1 MGQCTWSLHRKRL
14 ASASGVRGGAAQGSI
29 GRGKELR
36 HRALGFLGEPRSG
49 ASGSWGGA
57 LGPGVEPREHGW
69 SRALE
74 PGDQGGASSC
84 GSDNSNSSTFKPGA
98 RHRRRL
104 GTRVRSAFITYR
116 RERALVLQGPGDGG
130 TRRVSVAQVGAGG
143 CALWGGSGSLLPGKA
158 DWSQTAR
165 LQGSHFAG
173 AGGTLGGFTAFPAA
187 SRPPS
192 SPSVT
197 SQTPGIT
204 TSPKAPLFWPGEPA
218 RSREELPRRKGAEG
232 RERGGGGGD
241 TMQEVSRTPA
251 DTSPIPFSGQNP
263 SNLLAFPR
271 RFIRNSPLDVPLNKT
286 IRSKTR
292 KPRLLLE
299 SPISPFATWIPVLQ
313 ECEAAKSEPV
323 ILFR

>member
-14 ASASGVRGGAAQGSI
+14 ASASGVRGGAAQGST

-57 LGPGVEPREHGW
+57 LGPGVDPRAHGW

-130 TRRVSVAQVGAGG
+130 TRRVSVAQVGAGE
-143 CALWGGSGSLLPGKA
+143 CAFRGGSGSLLPEKA

-165 LQGSHFAG
+165 LQGSHFPGPGWTLGWFHRISCRVMAALFSQRHLPNSRHHYFTQGTPVLSRRAGKKLAG
-173 AGGTLGGFTAFPAA
+173 ASEEKRGRGKRKRRRRRRHA
-187 SRPPS
+187 
-192 SPSVT
+192 
-197 SQTPGIT
+197 
-204 TSPKAPLFWPGEPA
+204 A
-218 RSREELPRRKGAEG
+218 RSFAN
-232 RERGGGGGD
+232 
-241 TMQEVSRTPA
+241 PA
-251 DTSPIPFSGQNP
+251 DTTPIPFPG
-263 SNLLAFPR
+263 
-271 RFIRNSPLDVPLNKT
+271 
-286 IRSKTR
+286 
-292 KPRLLLE
+292 
-299 SPISPFATWIPVLQ
+299 
-313 ECEAAKSEPV
+313 
-323 ILFR
+323 

>member
-1 MGQCTWSLHRKRL
+1 M
-14 ASASGVRGGAAQGSI
+14 
-29 GRGKELR
+29 
-36 HRALGFLGEPRSG
+36 
-49 ASGSWGGA
+49 
-57 LGPGVEPREHGW
+57 PGVEPWGWGW
-69 SRALE
+69 SRDAKPWGRGCSQQLPLRQE
-74 PGDQGGASSC
+74 HSRTVRPGV
-84 GSDNSNSSTFKPGA
+84 
-98 RHRRRL
+98 RRRRL
-104 GTRVRSAFITYR
+104 LGIRVRSAFITYG

-204 TSPKAPLFWPGEPA
+204 TSPKTPLFWPGEPA
-218 RSREELPRRKGAEG
+218 RTREEPPRRKGAEG

-292 KPRLLLE
+292 KPRVLLE

-313 ECEAAKSEPV
+313 ECEAAKSEPA